1 MLSTAPSLFARKRWN
16 GFRRR
21 SVRADFGENLRS
33 ELAASRDES
42 EELRSKLDDLQIRV
56 ADATKAFEAMGS
68 AERRLSEIAEAFV
81 QPEAEQADAAA

>member
-1 MLSTAPSLFARKRWN
+1 VPTY
-16 GFRRR
+16 
-21 SVRADFGENLRS
+21 ENERQAEIHAMTERDLQS

-42 EELRSKLDDLQIRV
+42 EELRRKLDDLQIKV